1 MADQLHMPTSLSL
14 VLRGLRCCFEP
25 RTRQDRIA
33 SLGARLVVRRG
44 KITRAAQLAGRIS
57 QIARES
63 PEVHYPLGM
72 LGGKVVLRCRFTLVG
87 SLFGVERAICDMLA
101 TTREGCVL
109 ETGYAPFVMRHLLCA
124 ISSSAASRAVSS

>member
-1 MADQLHMPTSLSL
+1 M
-14 VLRGLRCCFEP
+14 
-25 RTRQDRIA
+25 
-33 SLGARLVVRRG
+33 
-44 KITRAAQLAGRIS
+44 
-57 QIARES
+57 
-63 PEVHYPLGM
+63 
-72 LGGKVVLRCRFTLVG
+72 VG